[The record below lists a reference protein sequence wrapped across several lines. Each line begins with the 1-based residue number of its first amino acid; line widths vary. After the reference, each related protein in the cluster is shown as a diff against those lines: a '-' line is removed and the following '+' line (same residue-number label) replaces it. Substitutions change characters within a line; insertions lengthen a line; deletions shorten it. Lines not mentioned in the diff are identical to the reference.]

1 MVAAET
7 PAGWLPPRII
17 GQVVVVA
24 DPVVVGSVLVVVG
37 PVLVVVGP
45 VVVGS
50 AVVVVSSVVVGSV
63 VVLKAAVVV
72 EAAVVVG
79 AVVVGSLEVLG
90 AVTEGWVVASADPR
104 AERLL
109 VAVVPLGTGASAPVG
124 RPAMV
129 VGWLAVDG
137 LVSWLAVGGEG
148 AVVGSVVVLLV
159 KEVEVGAGA
168 TVTVG

>member
-7 PAGWLPPRII
+7 PAGWLPPRVI

-24 DPVVVGSVLVVVG
+24 NP
-37 PVLVVVGP
+37 
-45 VVVGS
+45 
-50 AVVVVSSVVVGSV
+50 
-63 VVLKAAVVV
+63 
-72 EAAVVVG
+72 VVVG
-79 AVVVGSLEVLG
+79 AVAVGSLEVLG
-90 AVTEGWVVASADPR
+90 VVTEGWVVAPAGPR

-137 LVSWLAVGGEG
+137 LVSWLAVGGG
-148 AVVGSVVVLLV
+148 
-159 KEVEVGAGA
+159 GAGGGSGVRLVVKGGGGGGGA
-168 TVTVG
+168 TGTVGR